1 MFSCLSS
8 NAYSL
13 YADIYGPVEI
23 QNENTGIVE
32 KTWKFI
38 ETIKCMS
45 KSQLSSGIDKNASNV
60 TTGQKIIQVNE
71 TVKIRSKKSIS
82 TAYRIVNIRNKD
94 GVVWAEDR
102 IINSQGGFGV
112 QGSTI
117 FESRGSIPILDHNG
131 NIIEFETTI
140 ARQDIQSLA
149 VAVQ

>member
-1 MFSCLSS
+1 MFSCLTS

-13 YADIYGPVEI
+13 YADIYGPVEM

-32 KTWKFI
+32 KTWQFI

-45 KSQLSSGIDKNASNV
+45 KSQVSSGIDKNASNV

-71 TVKIRSKKSIS
+71 TVKIRSKQSIS
-82 TAYRIVNIRNKD
+82 TAYRIVNIRNKE
-94 GVVWAEDR
+94 GIVWAEDR
-102 IINSQGGFGV
+102 IINSQGGFGTK
-112 QGSTI
+112 GSTI

-140 ARQDIQSLA
+140 ARQDIQSLTV
-149 VAVQ
+149 VA